1 MAIVP
6 ESFHAGS
13 ENLPW
18 ADDWAGDP
26 NIKLKLLMA
35 DVEGGRYAVRMQF
48 APGVQVT
55 PHKHTGEIHAFT
67 LAGEWAYLEYPNSP
81 SNTASSYLFEPPGS
95 THSLKVTDD
104 VQGFTDILFIM
115 YGAMIHL
122 DEDGTV
128 LGITDAESVLREYPE
143 LLRQQGKA
151 VPEALPVGG
160 SMSYRKI

>member
-48 APGVQVT
+48 APGVQVA

-81 SNTASSYLFEPPGS
+81 SNTAGSYLFEPPGS
-95 THSLKVTDD
+95 THSLKVADN

-122 DEDGTV
+122 DEDGAV

>member
-48 APGVQVT
+48 APGVQVA

-81 SNTASSYLFEPPGS
+81 SNTAGSYLFEPPGS
-95 THSLKVTDD
+95 THSLKVADN

-122 DEDGTV
+122 DEDGSV

>member
-81 SNTASSYLFEPPGS
+81 SNTAGSYLFEPPGS
-95 THSLKVTDD
+95 THSLKVADD

>member
-81 SNTASSYLFEPPGS
+81 SNTAGSYLFEPPGS
-95 THSLKVTDD
+95 THSLKVADD
-104 VQGFTDILFIM
+104 VQGVTDILFIM

>member
-18 ADDWAGDP
+18 ADNWAGDP

-48 APGVQVT
+48 APGVQVA

-81 SNTASSYLFEPPGS
+81 SNTAGSYLFEPPGS
-95 THSLKVTDD
+95 THSLKVADN

-128 LGITDAESVLREYPE
+128 LGITDAESVLREYPD

>member
-81 SNTASSYLFEPPGS
+81 SNTAGSYLFEPPGS
-95 THSLKVTDD
+95 THSLKVADD
-104 VQGFTDILFIM
+104 VQGVTDILFIM

-122 DEDGTV
+122 DEDGSV